1 MYRLYYICTV
11 NQTTTVMKNT
21 IKYIAINIELLIL
34 LLVFFLGVAT
44 VDNGIDWLT
53 LTLLFGPFIFGK
65 LFNINKQLKFCD
77 VYERALNIKLKRD
90 N

>member
-1 MYRLYYICTV
+1 MNSLYYICNV

-21 IKYIAINIELLIL
+21 IKYIAIHIELFIL
-34 LLVFFLGVAT
+34 LLVFFLGVGI

-65 LFNINKQLKFCD
+65 LFNINKQLKFCE
-77 VYERALNIKLKRD
+77 VYERALNIKLKRG